1 MGAPAEPLLPPEEP
15 RRFPLKLWLLLGG
28 AAVALGGAVTIAL
41 LLPSS
46 APPPQEAE
54 AGPSNSKERA
64 STTALPGGPRKE
76 AAVRAQQN
84 EAEEKAAQELYS
96 SAEAF
101 ERATPGEPEKVM
113 PRYLE
118 VYQKHPTTR
127 WGKKAEQKVRAID
140 QAFQASLER
149 EFQVVKKDSQAL
161 AGAGHFSDAIE
172 AVADYLKEQ
181 TRDALRQRAGREIA
195 SLENASRE
203 AFNRLAQQASG
214 MAKRGGYAEAAELFV
229 KLKEGAIPE
238 VAVRCDAAIAELREA
253 AKAFDASATSKQNE
267 EAHKAFREGPATQ
280 VLALLR
286 ARRYDEGL
294 KEFDAA
300 PAGLPELAA
309 ERGAIVQAA
318 AFWEAFL
325 KTLRSKINAD
335 VTIALAGPKEPRVT
349 GKLVRLGP
357 DRAAID
363 TGDATA
369 EALFEK
375 VHVDQVVAWTIGKSL
390 SAEDAAT
397 YVKAAFFFFCDGHD
411 DLARLYL
418 ATAKEMGADITEPER
433 VFREGLLRA
442 ASRVKK

>member
-15 RRFPLKLWLLLGG
+15 RRFPLKLWLLVGG
-28 AAVALGGAVTIAL
+28 AAVALGGVVTIAL
-41 LLPSS
+41 RLPSS
-46 APPPQEAE
+46 PPPEEA
-54 AGPSNSKERA
+54 AAAPSPERA
-64 STTALPGGPRKE
+64 PAAAPSGGARKE
-76 AAVRAQQN
+76 AADRARQK
-84 EAEEKAAQELYS
+84 ESEEKAAQQLYA

-101 ERATPGEPEKVM
+101 ERATPGDPEKVM

-118 VYQKHPTTR
+118 VYQKHPTTG
-127 WGKKAEQKVRAID
+127 WGKKAEQRVRAID

-149 EFQVVKKDSQAL
+149 EFQGVKKDSQAL
-161 AGAGHFSDAIE
+161 AGAGHFTDAIE
-172 AVADYLKEQ
+172 TVADYLKEQ

-195 SLENASRE
+195 ALENASRE

-214 MAKRGGYAEAAELFV
+214 TAKRGGYAEAAELFV

-238 VAVRCDAAIAELREA
+238 VAARCDAAIAELREA
-253 AKAFDASATSKQNE
+253 AKAFDASASSKQNE

-300 PAGLPELAA
+300 PAGLPDLAA

-325 KTLRSKINAD
+325 KTLRSKVNAD
-335 VTIALAGPKEPRVT
+335 VTIALAGPKELRVS
-349 GKLVRLGP
+349 GKLVRLGA
-357 DRAAID
+357 DRAALD

-375 VHVDQVVAWTIGKSL
+375 VHVDQIVAWTIGRSL
-390 SAEDAAT
+390 PAEDAAT
-397 YVKAAFFFFCDGHD
+397 YVKAALFFFCDGHD